1 MRAEGHVSIFELGIS
16 SLDHA
21 DDVARELRANDLVI
35 GVEIE
40 GELDAF
46 ERERRQRLLLRGLLF
61 QLGVFDPGVAEY
73 EFKEIVLSGDVR
85 RQRMIEA
92 LDGGEVRRL
101 YSAAPAGCG
110 APGSAARP
118 SSESPSADAD
128 ARRRLLLISRVASA
142 PAERAAELLPQ
153 SLWAACAQVD
163 DGFAL
168 HVLARVIIVIGE
180 RRVEAVAE
188 EFDLVHG
195 EAAFAA
201 DIFGEG
207 DA

>member
-1 MRAEGHVSIFELGIS
+1 
-16 SLDHA
+16 
-21 DDVARELRANDLVI
+21 
-35 GVEIE
+35 
-40 GELDAF
+40 
-46 ERERRQRLLLRGLLF
+46 
-61 QLGVFDPGVAEY
+61 
-73 EFKEIVLSGDVR
+73 
-85 RQRMIEA
+85 MIEA
-92 LDGGEVRRL
+92 LNGGEVRRL

-110 APGSAARP
+110 APGPGAARP
-118 SSESPSADAD
+118 SSESASADAD
-128 ARRRLLLISRVASA
+128 ARYGLLLISRVASA
-142 PAERAAELLPQ
+142 PAERAAELRPQ
-153 SLWAACAQVD
+153 SLWPVCAQVD

-207 DA
+207 DALAVFEHARLSVHFNRKSRTIRALDAEHAHALKIRAVVAARLDATRAQLLGQIGRGQPQTFRKRGAPFEFVRSQI